1 MDDEIR
7 TNITSPDTWLRLLLI
22 IFFAF
27 VANVLMWLVWII
39 AGVQFIWSLITGK
52 TNENLDEFSSALV
65 TYLTTIFEYLVYRS
79 DTKPFPFSPWESGTP
94 GRSSTG
100 SATKRSTSTRR
111 KTAKESATE
120 DVD

>member
-7 TNITSPDTWLRLLLI
+7 ANITSPDTWLRLLSI

-39 AGVQFIWSLITGK
+39 AGVQFIWSLITSK
-52 TNENLDEFSSALV
+52 TNENLDEFSASLV
-65 TYLTTIFEYLVYRS
+65 AYLTTIFEYLVYRS
-79 DTKPFPFSPWESGTP
+79 DTKPFPFSPWDETVASYNPPKTAGK
-94 GRSSTG
+94 SS
-100 SATKRSTSTRR
+100 ARK